1 LDKHLHAQKRILH
14 DRLLIA
20 FTVNIYIYISDFLL
34 IPMSHCWIYIYTHL
48 PPHTWFTS
56 AAPKR
61 GLDSRGLLMIDLY
74 FYRYFL

>member
-20 FTVNIYIYISDFLL
+20 FTVNIYIYIWFSTHTYVTLN
-34 IPMSHCWIYIYTHL
+34 IYIYTHL